1 MSILSP
7 ISHATRAIRSKM
19 AKDSSLDFSLLLN
32 PEIKKISKSPL
43 AMGANPGRHS
53 IICPTVL
60 KVAVMILSHTSYLLS
75 REYIEYIYISQERE
89 EKQGTLGS
97 ILGSPFHILP
107 SIILSS
113 SPPLLFHFS
122 GDKRRILRI

>member
-1 MSILSP
+1 
-7 ISHATRAIRSKM
+7 M

-75 REYIEYIYISQERE
+75 REYIEYISRERE

-107 SIILSS
+107 SIILSC

>member
-1 MSILSP
+1 
-7 ISHATRAIRSKM
+7 M

-75 REYIEYIYISQERE
+75 REYIEYVYISRERE

-107 SIILSS
+107 SIILSC

>member
-32 PEIKKISKSPL
+32 PEIKFFSKSPL
-43 AMGANPGRHS
+43 GANPERHS

-75 REYIEYIYISQERE
+75 REYIEYISRERE

-107 SIILSS
+107 SIILSC

>member
-1 MSILSP
+1 
-7 ISHATRAIRSKM
+7 M

-32 PEIKKISKSPL
+32 PEIKFFSKSPL
-43 AMGANPGRHS
+43 GANPERHS

-107 SIILSS
+107 SIILSR